1 MGLREL
7 NKRMNMDEMPSNFCN
22 SCILYSSHIN
32 ITEPALPSMGGKPK
46 GSRLL
51 PLQWKEWG
59 QYYCITSNENE
70 NY

>member
-1 MGLREL
+1 
-7 NKRMNMDEMPSNFCN
+7 MDEMPTISVIVG
-22 SCILYSSHIN
+22 ILYSSHIN

-59 QYYCITSNENE
+59 QLLLCHK
-70 NY
+70 